1 MEKNMILSDD
11 TLNVLKNFATINPNL
26 VFKPG
31 QRLSTISEAKT
42 IMAKAEIVEDFPQ
55 EFGIYDLNEFLS
67 VYGLIENP
75 QLNFEEKSV
84 LISNTVGGDI
94 PTNQQKIKYFYAER
108 DILTT
113 PQKDISMPEAE
124 VGINLTEDVM
134 NQVRKAAAVL
144 GHTELELS
152 GENGVITASVSDSRD
167 ATSNSFSVEV
177 DRDNSCKNE
186 FNFVISIPNLKL
198 LPGDYFVSISSKL
211 ISNWTNSN
219 YPIEYFIA
227 LEKNSE
233 FHV

>member
-1 MEKNMILSDD
+1 MILSDD

-26 VFKPG
+26 VLKPG
-31 QRLSTISEAKT
+31 QRVSTISEAKT
-42 IMAKAEIVEDFPQ
+42 IMASAEIVEDFPQ

-75 QLNFEEKSV
+75 QVDFNDKSV
-84 LISNTVGGDI
+84 QISNTVGGNKLA
-94 PTNQQKIKYFYAER
+94 NQQKINYFFAEQ

-113 PQKDISMPEAE
+113 PQKDIQMPNAE
-124 VGINLTEDVM
+124 LGVNIAEDVM
-134 NQVRKAAAVL
+134 AQIRKAAAVL
-144 GHTELELS
+144 GHTELTLS
-152 GENGVITASVSDSRD
+152 GSNGVITASVSDCRD
-167 ATSNSFSVEV
+167 ATSNSFDIEL

-186 FNFVISIPNLKL
+186 FDFVISIPNLKL

-219 YPIEYFIA
+219 YPVEYFIA
-227 LEKNSE
+227 LEKNSV

>member
-1 MEKNMILSDD
+1 
-11 TLNVLKNFATINPNL
+11 
-26 VFKPG
+26 
-31 QRLSTISEAKT
+31 
-42 IMAKAEIVEDFPQ
+42 
-55 EFGIYDLNEFLS
+55 
-67 VYGLIENP
+67 
-75 QLNFEEKSV
+75 
-84 LISNTVGGDI
+84 
-94 PTNQQKIKYFYAER
+94 
-108 DILTT
+108 
-113 PQKDISMPEAE
+113 MPEAE